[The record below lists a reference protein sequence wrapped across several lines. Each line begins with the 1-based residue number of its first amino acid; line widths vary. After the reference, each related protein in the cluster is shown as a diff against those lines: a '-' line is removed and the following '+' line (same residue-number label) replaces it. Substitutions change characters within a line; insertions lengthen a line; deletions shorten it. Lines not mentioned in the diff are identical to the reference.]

1 MSDYSIFPKAIDGY
15 AQLPLFV
22 DNITPVNAEGLN
34 RIRSAIVNI
43 ENALGITPQGE
54 YITVSERL
62 DSIDSGG
69 LETIVE
75 RLDLIE
81 AELDV
86 VEAALADFPSDLATV
101 LAAGNVT
108 GGSNIIISTGDR
120 IEGESNVL
128 ISSAPGSNVGLSASS
143 GDVILS
149 SDRLTLKNGANEA
162 DLIVGPTD
170 PNGLVGAGAG
180 SLALDTSGNLFV
192 GQGGTSWNALANRF
206 TKKEAVFDAAETL
219 PELYDFLA
227 ETSRPFFDT
236 DVVPDTIYVDS
247 VSGDD
252 EQGDGSLANPFAT
265 FKRAYQVIAI
275 NPLKQ
280 SGDGANRVIQLQGAG
295 PYDAGAIYT
304 SDLNFVTV
312 RGEDPTIIY
321 TGNIDAL
328 SGVGLTTGEADGIII
343 DDSSLSAAFPALSA
357 DELDDELRG
366 KIIKFTAADSGG
378 TIVGTQY
385 GIISTVHSK
394 QYIVVSQD
402 TTSSAFR
409 APAAGGGETYEI
421 LDWVTEFSFP
431 YGAAN
436 TLSSC
441 SSSKFESLKF
451 TIGTAGG
458 FTNCF
463 LFCTDTSKI
472 EFVRCRLEL
481 SSIIAG
487 RGGSIFLTTSSI
499 ANKGYGFSDHGMVSA
514 ITQGIIKIQNGTL
527 VDGVNSGGTADWI
540 SALSLGLIESRGEVS
555 FREIGA
561 NTGEGITVRGGSVVT
576 LNNRQ
581 GPTFNIWRFI
591 AGSQGDNC
599 LGGVV
604 ANNLDEGWG
613 WSPLD
618 LPDLH
623 GYINADFSVK
633 ATGGAKIRLGAG
645 STVEDNG
652 SGGITTVSADDGVTE
667 SSEAADGTFIQGGVP
682 AASGAAFIKDIETG
696 VRQFVFQP
704 SGTASNGVYT
714 SWSDLYTDLAAS
726 TAPVREVILDDSAL
740 GAYPDPVKIPPGT
753 YDFSGVKIVGRPSE
767 RPGNLGFLE
776 IELETGATIENCAG
790 IKNILL
796 INHGGLGPT
805 PPAKG
810 SGIFSFNSG
819 ALVANAQ
826 YFEIDRCFLGS
837 LSNNKII
844 DVSNSTF
851 LVALFKNRSL
861 VGANSTA
868 ITVNGGS
875 SLDFR
880 LIGGSRISDDCIAD
894 TGSAG
899 TLSYSHID
907 AGSTYNLSQASFF
920 GTKPT
925 EAESTVSVQYSPTN
939 PGDWSSP
946 PNNVKAALDSL
957 AAGAIV
963 AGGIG
968 GSTGSTDNAVLRAN
982 GVGGSTL
989 QSSGVTIDD
998 SDSLNVPGAV
1008 TVTGYTEMKGGR
1020 KIGRTAVDHTVA
1032 HSLDHTTD
1040 GILGCNT
1047 TTGAVTINLFDPALI
1062 SPSSEVDGYMVTIK
1076 DEAGNASSNN
1086 ITINGAAGYT
1096 IDGSTSITISIN
1108 YASVTLYSDGANWFV
1123 I

>member
-86 VEAALADFPSDLATV
+86 VEATLADFPSDLATV

-108 GGSNIIISTGDR
+108 GGSNIILSTGDR

-128 ISSAPGSNVGLSASS
+128 ISSATGSNVGLSASS

-170 PNGLVGAGAG
+170 PNGLVGADPG
-180 SLALDTSGNLFV
+180 SLALDTSGNLYV

-219 PELYDFLA
+219 PELYNFLA

-236 DVVPDTIYVDS
+236 DIVPDTIYVDS

-252 EQGDGSLANPFAT
+252 EQGDGSLLNPFAT

-312 RGEDPTIIY
+312 RGEDPTLIY
-321 TGNIDAL
+321 AGTISAT
-328 SGVGLTTGEADGIII
+328 SGAGLTTGEADGIII
-343 DDSSLSAAFPALSA
+343 DDPSLSAAFLALTDS
-357 DELDDELRG
+357 ELDDYLRG
-366 KIIKFTAADSGG
+366 KLIKFTAPGTGG
-378 TIVGTQY
+378 TIAAEQY

-402 TTSSAFR
+402 TASSSFR
-409 APAAGGGETYEI
+409 FPGPSGTYEI

-527 VDGVNSGGTADWI
+527 VDGVNSGGTADWV

-555 FREIGA
+555 FREIGT
-561 NTGEGITVRGGSVVT
+561 NTGEGITIRGGSIVT
-576 LNNRQ
+576 LSNRQ
-581 GPTFNIWRFI
+581 GNTFNIWRFI

-604 ANNLDEGWG
+604 ANNLNEGWG
-613 WSPLD
+613 WAPID

-623 GYINADFSVK
+623 GDINASYSVV
-633 ATGGAKIRLGAG
+633 AEGNAKIRLGQN
-645 STVEDNG
+645 STVAD
-652 SGGITTVSADDGVTE
+652 STGICTVSANGG
-667 SSEAADGTFIQGGVP
+667 SNPIAQYKDGTYIEGGSPSPFGFGP
-682 AASGAAFIKDIETG
+682 ALNRTVINSDTTLGMEHYLLGCKTSAGPIILTLPEASTVFGETTYIIKDEDGQAPTNNIT
-696 VRQFVFQP
+696 VRT
-704 SGTASNGVYT
+704 SGTNTLDGFGTSDLLITKAYT
-714 SWSDLYTDLAAS
+714 SIQLYTD
-726 TAPVREVILDDSAL
+726 
-740 GAYPDPVKIPPGT
+740 
-753 YDFSGVKIVGRPSE
+753 
-767 RPGNLGFLE
+767 
-776 IELETGATIENCAG
+776 
-790 IKNILL
+790 
-796 INHGGLGPT
+796 
-805 PPAKG
+805 
-810 SGIFSFNSG
+810 
-819 ALVANAQ
+819 
-826 YFEIDRCFLGS
+826 
-837 LSNNKII
+837 
-844 DVSNSTF
+844 
-851 LVALFKNRSL
+851 
-861 VGANSTA
+861 
-868 ITVNGGS
+868 GS
-875 SLDFR
+875 SAWY
-880 LIGGSRISDDCIAD
+880 II
-894 TGSAG
+894 
-899 TLSYSHID
+899 
-907 AGSTYNLSQASFF
+907 
-920 GTKPT
+920 
-925 EAESTVSVQYSPTN
+925 
-939 PGDWSSP
+939 
-946 PNNVKAALDSL
+946 
-957 AAGAIV
+957 
-963 AGGIG
+963 
-968 GSTGSTDNAVLRAN
+968 
-982 GVGGSTL
+982 
-989 QSSGVTIDD
+989 
-998 SDSLNVPGAV
+998 
-1008 TVTGYTEMKGGR
+1008 
-1020 KIGRTAVDHTVA
+1020 
-1032 HSLDHTTD
+1032 
-1040 GILGCNT
+1040 
-1047 TTGAVTINLFDPALI
+1047 
-1062 SPSSEVDGYMVTIK
+1062 
-1076 DEAGNASSNN
+1076 
-1086 ITINGAAGYT
+1086 
-1096 IDGSTSITISIN
+1096 
-1108 YASVTLYSDGANWFV
+1108 
-1123 I
+1123 